1 MLRTLTILAGSVTS
15 MVLAFQ
21 VAMISAMDIKYWDVA
36 DASSGWSIWYGVIA
50 VGLMLGAS
58 ILVLHQP
65 RMASAVYLA
74 CLPLVILYESYQ
86 SEKFYSLEIPE
97 SLGFWIGMMT
107 VVLGIMAYL
116 CSHFQAR
123 TPAGGAHSSPPA

>member
-1 MLRTLTILAGSVTS
+1 MLRALTILAGSVTA

-50 VGLMLGAS
+50 VGLILGAS

-65 RMASAVYLA
+65 RMASAVFLA
-74 CLPLVILYESYQ
+74 CLPLVILYEYYQ
-86 SEKFYSLEIPE
+86 NEKFYSLEIPE
-97 SLGFWIGMMT
+97 SIAFWLGTMT

-116 CSHFQAR
+116 CSHFEPKLPSMDA
-123 TPAGGAHSSPPA
+123 PSSPPA